1 MPFHDLGGLAS
12 SPEPCPSDGSES
24 ESPELQCI
32 GRGAGSKDDCPVAKK
47 LKKKERIVWGEATV
61 RTVGS
66 GKHKKRKRRCS
77 EWCLICHNIAR
88 KRIQIGRYKKADSKN
103 TQNYNNITC

>member
-1 MPFHDLGGLAS
+1 MSFHDLGGLAS

-32 GRGAGSKDDCPVAKK
+32 GCGAGSKDDCPVAKK
-47 LKKKERIVWGEATV
+47 LKKKERIVWGKATV
-61 RTVGS
+61 RTHGS
-66 GKHKKRKRRCS
+66 GKHKERKRRCG

-88 KRIQIGRYKKADSKN
+88 KKIQLGRYKKADSMN
-103 TQNYNNITC
+103 T